1 MESKVLKDK
10 KVTLYSNPNPHPHP
24 RPSPNPNPNP
34 NPNQVTL
41 YYGSQTP
48 DKMAYKER
56 AVP

>member
-10 KVTLYSNPNPHPHP
+10 K
-24 RPSPNPNPNP
+24 
-34 NPNQVTL
+34 VTL

-56 AVP
+56 T

>member
-10 KVTLYSNPNPHPHP
+10 KVTLYPHPHP
-24 RPSPNPNPNP
+24 HPHPKPTPNPNP